1 MLPLALAAFGVAASA
16 IMNGFGAAYSIFNN
30 ERKFKQSEELN
41 KQSQENFEKQMAF
54 AREQFNYQ
62 SAFNANRYQIETA
75 DRQAAGLNP
84 LNATGGG
91 SVGSF
96 STSAPSLQQGATDT
110 SGLASILS
118 IISQEREGRKN
129 RASQEGMAEAA
140 DNTQRYIADS
150 SNKSHEKIANEQE
163 VTKRKYNAQ
172 QYLLASKKLD
182 IEAKGLESSEIRAN
196 AVAEAQIESIL
207 NSNDNV
213 YVQREKVLRELYDIY
228 KAGGSF
234 KGLHTGVIA
243 DAARILGVSIDRVV
257 DAFKHGDM
265 DKSYQ
270 DWKNYYFPSS
280 KSKSFRKIYE

>member
-1 MLPLALAAFGVAASA
+1 MVPLALAAFGVAASA

-62 SAFNANRYQIETA
+62 NAFNANRYQIETA

-129 RASQEGMAEAA
+129 RSSQEGIAEAA
-140 DNTQRYIADS
+140 DSTQRYIADS
-150 SNKSHEKIANEQE
+150 SNKSHEKIAEEQE
-163 VTKRKYNAQ
+163 ETKRKYNNQ
-172 QYLLASKKLD
+172 QYLLARERLLLD
-182 IEAKGLESSEIRAN
+182 AKNAESSEIRAN
-196 AVAEAQIESIL
+196 AIAEVQIENIL
-207 NSNDNV
+207 KSSDSV
-213 YVQREKVLRELYDIY
+213 YAQREKVLRELYDLWLD
-228 KAGGSF
+228 GGSYKGFASGTIRDIAHSLGVTVDKIDNAF
-234 KGLHTGVIA
+234 KGLNR
-243 DAARILGVSIDRVV
+243 DASFVA
-257 DAFKHGDM
+257 
-265 DKSYQ
+265 
-270 DWKNYYFPSS
+270 WKNMYFPSS
-280 KSKSFRKIYE
+280 QSKSFRKVYE

>member
-1 MLPLALAAFGVAASA
+1 MVPLALAAFGAAASA

-118 IISQEREGRKN
+118 IMSQEREGGKN
-129 RASQEGMAEAA
+129 RSSQEGISEAA
-140 DNTQRYIADS
+140 NKTQISIADS
-150 SNKSHEKIANEQE
+150 ANKSHEKIANEQE
-163 VTKRKYNAQ
+163 ETKRRYNNQ
-172 QYLLASKKLD
+172 QYLLAREKLAM
-182 IEAKGLESSEIRAN
+182 EAKGLESSEIRAN
-196 AVAEAQIESIL
+196 AIAEAQIESIL
-207 NSNDNV
+207 RSNDSV
-213 YVQREKVLRELYDIY
+213 YVQREKLLRELYDIY
-228 KAGGSF
+228 ISGGSYKSF
-234 KGLHTGVIA
+234 YGGNVAEIS
-243 DAARILGVSIDRVV
+243 RIIGNNVDRVIN
-257 DAFKHGDM
+257 ALKK
-265 DKSYQ
+265 DKDIDQTYI
-270 DWKNYYFPSS
+270 DWKNKYFPSS
-280 KSKSFRKIYE
+280 GSKSFRKV